1 MKKLL
6 FLIMMMFMLFGA
18 IKAANNG
25 IHQNIRTLEPA
36 KASAPPVLDG
46 SLDDEVWKS
55 AAMVDDLAAQRD
67 RRTLLPDA
75 SELLF
80 QGELPLPVLNGKI

>member
-36 KASAPPVLDG
+36 KASVLPILDG
-46 SLDDEVWKS
+46 SLDDEVWKT
-55 AAMVDDLAAQRD
+55 AAMVDDLAARRD
-67 RRTLLPDA
+67 WRTLLPDA
-75 SELLF
+75 PELLF